1 MNRIMKKLVPGVL
14 AAALALGAVPSGITF
29 DDIVAKADEVI
40 TEPGD
45 NVIYGVGGAVKER
58 VSVKVE
64 FKMGQGNKIRVT
76 DPDTGV
82 QTVYTRS
89 VVSPS
94 SSGNANRYEVEC
106 AVFPRNMDENV
117 VFEILNGNNEPIQ
130 FSVPKTVENGTITEY
145 KQVESYSITV
155 NQYLNALQDSISNGA
170 AGDLYDIKSD
180 ASEKQKALWDLC
192 NALKNYGAWADFYFT
207 YKSVSDMTAEDYSH
221 RPTGSTPYSNSDW
234 KQPWWTDM
242 SYWKSKHYIDPTNT
256 PDKYLDFEALISSQ
270 ASTFVPSVKYK
281 IGSTIPAD
289 TTETGNRSYSASLF
303 LDDTVKMRVYFSQKP
318 TFVNLND
325 NPNYTVYTAQGKEGL
340 LQVVDSDSI
349 NLTNLNQPL
358 VYRFDGNYS
367 DETTTVRYYDEVHA
381 SSLGFIK
388 YIVLDFL
395 SSDNFSYE
403 KKGFA
408 NTLRALVTVY
418 VSANAYEHAQ

>member
-1 MNRIMKKLVPGVL
+1 MKKLVPGVL

-29 DDIVAKADEVI
+29 DDIVAKADDVI
-40 TEPGD
+40 TDPGE

-64 FKMGQGNKIRVT
+64 FKMGAGNKIRVT

-82 QTVYTRS
+82 KTVYAKS
-89 VVSPS
+89 AVSTS
-94 SSGNANRYEVEC
+94 SSGYANRYEVEC

-117 VFEILNGNNEPIQ
+117 VFEILNGNGEPIQ
-130 FSVPKTVENGTITEY
+130 FSVPATVENGTITEY

-155 NQYLNALQDSISNGA
+155 NQYLNALQDSISNG
-170 AGDLYDIKSD
+170 GTGENYDIKSD

-192 NALKNYGAWADFYFT
+192 NALKNYGAWAKFYFNH
-207 YKSVSDMTAEDYSH
+207 KSDTDVSYTDI
-221 RPTGSTPYSNSDW
+221 PTGSTPYTGSDW
-234 KQPWWTDM
+234 KQSWWTNM
-242 SYWKSKHYIDPTNT
+242 SYWKSKHYIDPNNT
-256 PDKYLDFEALISSQ
+256 EKFSDFETLISSQ
-270 ASTFVPSVKYK
+270 ANAFVPSVKYK
-281 IGSTIPAD
+281 IGSTKPAD

-318 TFVNLND
+318 TFLNLND
-325 NPNYTVYTAQGKEGL
+325 NPNYTIYSAQGKEGK

-349 NLTNLNQPL
+349 NLTNLNQSL
-358 VYRFDGNYS
+358 TYRFDGNYS
-367 DETTTVRYYDEVHA
+367 DATDSVRYYDEVHA
-381 SSLGFIK
+381 SPLGFIK

-395 SSDNFSYE
+395 SSENFSYE

-408 NTLRALVTVY
+408 NTLRSLVTVY

>member
-29 DDIVAKADEVI
+29 DDIVAKADDVI
-40 TEPGD
+40 TDPGE

-82 QTVYTRS
+82 KTEYTRTA
-89 VVSPS
+89 VSPS

-117 VFEILNGNNEPIQ
+117 VFEILNGNGEPIQ
-130 FSVPKTVENGTITEY
+130 FSVPATVENGTVTEY
-145 KQVESYSITV
+145 KQVDSYSITV
-155 NQYLNALQDSISNGA
+155 NQYLKALQDSISNG
-170 AGDLYDIKSD
+170 GTGENYDIKSD

-207 YKSVSDMTAEDYSH
+207 YKSVGNMTAEDYSH
-221 RPTGSTPYSNSDW
+221 RPTGSTPYSGSEW
-234 KQPWWTDM
+234 KQSWWTDM

-256 PDKYLDFEALISSQ
+256 DKYSNFEALISSQ

-281 IGSTIPAD
+281 IGSDKPAD

-303 LDDTVKMRVYFSQKP
+303 LDDTVKMRVYYSMKP
-318 TFVNLND
+318 TFHDINN
-325 NPNYTVYTAQGKEGL
+325 NPNYTVYTAQGVEGP
-340 LQVVDSDSI
+340 LQVVDSDAI
-349 NLTNLNQPL
+349 DLIDLNQSL
-358 VYRFDGNYS
+358 TFRFDGNYQG
-367 DETTTVRYYDEVHA
+367 ETTETKFWDEVHA
-381 SSLGFIK
+381 SPLGFIK